1 LRRETL
7 TATSVVECR
16 SQAEPISAKDEPK
29 IAHCIEPL
37 QDRRWDELVRRH
49 PRASVFHSAAW
60 LTALSRTYGYQPVA
74 YTTSPAG
81 QDIENALV
89 FCPVESWLTGRRL
102 VSLPFS
108 DHCEPLVNSG
118 EELEVLAGALAQKT
132 SQEQW
137 RYLELRPLRPFTLIT
152 PLRHTQV
159 AYAFHQLDLEP
170 SLDTIFRNFHKDSI
184 QRKIRRGER
193 EGLRYCE
200 GATPELLDQFYGL
213 VKVTRKR
220 HNLPPQ
226 SRRWFSNLLECFGET
241 LKIRVAYKG
250 DRPVAAMLTLQH
262 KDTLIYKYGCSDA
275 RFNNLGSMH
284 LLFWKSIQEAKT
296 KGLRVLDFGRTD
308 AGQQGLITFKN
319 RWGAEQ
325 SVLTYSRFG
334 AAEKSTHI
342 FDLSASQWKRKA
354 TTFALSHLSPRVLS
368 VIGQIVY
375 RHIG

>member
-1 LRRETL
+1 M
-7 TATSVVECR
+7 
-16 SQAEPISAKDEPK
+16 
-29 IAHCIEPL
+29 AHCIEPL
-37 QDRRWDELVRRH
+37 KDRRWDELVQKH
-49 PRASVFHSAAW
+49 PRSSVFHSTAW
-60 LTALSRTYGYQPVA
+60 LTALSRTYGYQPLA
-74 YTTSPAG
+74 YTTSSAG
-81 QDIENALV
+81 QALENAVV

-108 DHCEPLVNSG
+108 DHCEPLVRTG
-118 EELEVLAGALAQKT
+118 AELEILAGALAQKT

-137 RYLELRPLRPFTLIT
+137 RYLELRPLQPFTLVT

-193 EGLRYCE
+193 EGLRYGE
-200 GATPELLDQFYGL
+200 GATPEMLDQFYGL

-226 SRRWFSNLLECFGET
+226 SRRWFSTLLDCFGDT

-250 DRPVAAMLTLQH
+250 DRPVAAMLTLRH
-262 KDTLIYKYGCSDA
+262 KDTLIYKYGCSDS

-296 KGLRVLDFGRTD
+296 KGLRSLDFGRTD
-308 AGQQGLITFKN
+308 DGQQGLITFKN
-319 RWGAEQ
+319 RWGAAQ

-334 AAEKSTHI
+334 VAEKSTHI

-368 VIGQIVY
+368 VIGQLVY